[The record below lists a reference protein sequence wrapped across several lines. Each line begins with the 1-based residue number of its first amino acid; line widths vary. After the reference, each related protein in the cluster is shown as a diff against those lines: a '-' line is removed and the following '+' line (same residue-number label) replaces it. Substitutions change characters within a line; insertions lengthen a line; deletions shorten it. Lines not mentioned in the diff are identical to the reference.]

1 LSRELKNQSK
11 NIIMRV
17 IRDIFLFFYDDH
29 VTNERERKRERERE
43 RLKCTLSSSF
53 LIHHLNTILHFAKYY
68 IISIPFF
75 TRMNLFV
82 RGYHRTVWYP
92 QNTDLKLS
100 PPRSSRTP
108 LYFLSRPFLAFRTP
122 GSLLR
127 SIPPSVSRTSC
138 VGLSVVSSRGKIR
151 LPCE

>member
-1 LSRELKNQSK
+1 
-11 NIIMRV
+11 MRV

-82 RGYHRTVWYP
+82 RGYH
-92 QNTDLKLS
+92 
-100 PPRSSRTP
+100 
-108 LYFLSRPFLAFRTP
+108 
-122 GSLLR
+122 
-127 SIPPSVSRTSC
+127 
-138 VGLSVVSSRGKIR
+138 
-151 LPCE
+151 